1 MPTPT
6 TTVKIGFEASTA
18 SSFTLD
24 DSVRGVLDNTDYTLG
39 GIVPTDVTQFVRGVS
54 VRRGKSRI
62 LDNKFQAGI
71 ATVVLDNRTRDF
83 DPTYSAGLYF
93 GQILPR
99 RDLIV
104 ETAGTAVYLGEIT
117 GWDFNYIQG
126 GDALAVVDAADA
138 FSLLANQ
145 TLGTAYAPIAQ
156 GAGARIDAVLSRPEV
171 AWAGGRAIEPGL
183 STLQADTIEQNQNV
197 LAYLQLIEQGEP
209 GALFVTKSGAIAFD
223 ERNKTPTQFTTF
235 SLSDDQ
241 TSTAIPYVAIETDF
255 TDELV
260 YNRISVTRKNGLEQI
275 AEDETS
281 QATYGVS
288 TLTLS
293 NLLLADDD
301 QSLNLANLLLGLFK
315 DAQLRFKQVRIA
327 IHDLSITKQNQVLG
341 LELNDVVEVK
351 FLPGRNFNAVGSEI
365 AKFAFIEG
373 IAHDIGIDQ
382 HFVTFQLAST
392 DTALLVLDDLLFGI
406 LDQNLLGY

>member
-6 TTVKIGFEASTA
+6 TTVKIGFEASTS

-71 ATVVLDNRTRDF
+71 ATVALDNRTRDF
-83 DPTYSAGLYF
+83 DPTYSAGPYF

-275 AEDETS
+275 AEDEPS